1 MCGLWSLRAAPTM
14 PSRALGTGFTW
25 TYELM
30 KQKPQEGRARKWLGK
45 QRPRQTASSCRG
57 GPASAWA
64 RGQGLARLTA
74 VLAESSLRS
83 ERLGS
88 WRQLTSRS

>member
-1 MCGLWSLRAAPTM
+1 MCGLWSLRAVPTM

-45 QRPRQTASSCRG
+45 
-57 GPASAWA
+57 
-64 RGQGLARLTA
+64 
-74 VLAESSLRS
+74 
-83 ERLGS
+83 
-88 WRQLTSRS
+88 